1 MASNYT
7 HLFTPIKINGV
18 DFKNRIILAPPSPN
32 LASPDGLV
40 TSQFVD
46 WFRMFARGGASILYV
61 GNSSIDITECKDE
74 ECQLDLANPHCA
86 LPLSW
91 YSEMAK
97 EYDCH
102 ASLEVNHNGKDTTFE
117 AVGHLPFSSSAIPG
131 DSEKMR
137 AAMEGREVRIPIEMD
152 QAKID
157 ETVLKYANACY
168 NMKRAGMDV
177 ALLHGGHGNL
187 LAQFTSPHYNKRT
200 DKYGGS
206 LENRARFAIEVVEK
220 TRELCGPNFVI
231 DYRISADEVIGDG
244 MHIDETIQLMKILK
258 EHGVDMFNVSA
269 GLHSEGMMAFMS
281 YWLQGYT
288 MSQGFNVHWAQK
300 IKDAFNGDIRL
311 TAVGSITHPDLAEEY
326 LEKGYCDFV
335 AMCRPLM
342 ADPEM
347 PRKAAQNRPEDIRP
361 CLRCNACAMRLGGAG
376 PNGPKEMNCA
386 VNPLSGLTRLL
397 KETDLPP
404 AVNKKKVAVVGGGV
418 AGLTA
423 VSCLVERGHD
433 VTLYEK
439 SDVLGGQIVP
449 AAAPPIKVDM
459 KAYLKYLNTQIE
471 KLVKAG
477 KVRLL
482 MNTEATPELLA
493 PEGYDAVIIA
503 VGSEPIVPKSIPGIT
518 RSNVMWAADAET
530 KYIDRV
536 GKKVIVV
543 GAGDVGM
550 EAAIDFAAQ
559 GKEVEIIDILERGGG
574 FFGGMMG
581 SPSSMHYDE
590 NVPPNY
596 YKRQSLASILAD
608 TGIQVQWGTA
618 LKEVTD
624 TGVIVTKGG
633 VDTAIDADTVLLAMG
648 VKPRTAV
655 AESLRHSAPE
665 TEVFVVGDAKQVGG
679 NISFAV
685 NGAFQAALHI

>member
-1 MASNYT
+1 MASNYK
-7 HLFTPIKINGV
+7 HLFSPIKIRGV
-18 DFKNRIILAPPSPN
+18 EFKNRFILAPPSPN

-46 WFRMFARGGASILYV
+46 WFRMFARGGASIMYV

-91 YSEMAK
+91 YAEMAK

-137 AAMEGREVRIPIEMD
+137 AAMERREVRIPIEMD

-157 ETVLKYANACY
+157 ETVMKYANACY
-168 NMKRAGMDV
+168 NMKRSGMDV

-206 LENRARFAIEVVEK
+206 VENRARFAIEVVEK
-220 TRELCGPNFVI
+220 TRELCGENFVI
-231 DYRISADEVIGDG
+231 DYRISADEIIGDG
-244 MHIDETIQLMKILK
+244 MHIDETIKLMKILK

-288 MSQGFNVHWAQK
+288 MSRGFNVHWAEK
-300 IKDAFNGDIRL
+300 IKDAFQGDIRL

-326 LEKGYCDFV
+326 ISRGWCDFV

-347 PRKAAQNRPEDIRP
+347 PRKAAQNRAEDIRP
-361 CLRCNACAMRLGGAG
+361 CLRCNACAMRLGGQG

-386 VNPLSGLTRLL
+386 VNPMSGLTRLL
-397 KETDLPP
+397 KETELPD
-404 AVNKKKVAVVGGGV
+404 AKTKKKVAVVGGGV

-423 VSCLVERGHD
+423 VSTLVERGHD

-439 SDVLGGQIVP
+439 SDALGGQIIP
-449 AAAPPIKVDM
+449 AAAPPIKADM
-459 KAYLKYLNTQIE
+459 KAYLKYLQTQIT
-471 KLVKAG
+471 KLVKAE
-477 KVRLL
+477 KVRLF
-482 MNTEATPELLA
+482 MNTEATPGILD

-503 VGSEPIVPKSIPGIT
+503 VGSEPIIPKSIPGID
-518 RSNVMWAADAET
+518 RPNVMWAADAET
-530 KYIDRV
+530 KYLDKV
-536 GKKVIVV
+536 GDTVVVV

-559 GKEVEIIDILERGGG
+559 GKKVEIIDILERGGG
-574 FFGGMMG
+574 FFGGSG
-581 SPSSMHYDE
+581 SPSIMHFDE
-590 NVPPNY
+590 NVPENY
-596 YKRQSLASILAD
+596 YKRQSLASILSD
-608 TGIQVQWGTA
+608 MKIEVQWGTA
-618 LKEVTD
+618 LSEVTD
-624 TGVIVTKGG
+624 TGVTVTKDGKSKK
-633 VDTAIDADTVLLAMG
+633 IKADTVLLAMG
-648 VKPRTAV
+648 VKPRAAV
-655 AESLRHSAPE
+655 AESLRHCAPE

-679 NISFAV
+679 NVSFAV

>member
-1 MASNYT
+1 
-7 HLFTPIKINGV
+7 
-18 DFKNRIILAPPSPN
+18 
-32 LASPDGLV
+32 
-40 TSQFVD
+40 
-46 WFRMFARGGASILYV
+46 MFARGGASIMYV

-91 YSEMAK
+91 YAEMAK

-137 AAMEGREVRIPIEMD
+137 AAMERREVRIPIEMD

-157 ETVLKYANACY
+157 ETVMKYANACY

-206 LENRARFAIEVVEK
+206 VENRARFAIEVVEK
-220 TRELCGPNFVI
+220 TRELCGENFVI
-231 DYRISADEVIGDG
+231 DYRISADEIIGDG
-244 MHIDETIQLMKILK
+244 MHIDETIKLMKILK

-288 MSQGFNVHWAQK
+288 MSRGFNVHWAEK
-300 IKDAFNGDIRL
+300 IKDAFQGDITL

-326 LEKGYCDFV
+326 ISRGWCDFV

-347 PRKAAQNRPEDIRP
+347 PRKAAQNRVEDIRP
-361 CLRCNACAMRLGGAG
+361 CLRCNACAMRLGGQG

-386 VNPLSGLTRLL
+386 INPMSGLTRLL
-397 KETDLPP
+397 KETELPD
-404 AVNKKKVAVVGGGV
+404 AKTKKKVAVVGGGV

-423 VSCLVERGHD
+423 VSTLVERGHD

-439 SDVLGGQIVP
+439 SDALGGQIIP
-449 AAAPPIKVDM
+449 AAAPPIKADM
-459 KAYLKYLNTQIE
+459 KAYLKYLQTQIT
-471 KLVKAG
+471 KLVKAE
-477 KVRLL
+477 KVRLF
-482 MNTEATPELLA
+482 MNTEATPGILD

-503 VGSEPIVPKSIPGIT
+503 VGSEPIIPRSIPGID
-518 RSNVMWAADAET
+518 RPNVMWAADAET
-530 KYIDRV
+530 KYLDKV
-536 GKKVIVV
+536 GETVVVV

-559 GKEVEIIDILERGGG
+559 GKKVEIIDILERGGG
-574 FFGGMMG
+574 FFGGSG
-581 SPSSMHYDE
+581 SPSSMHFDK
-590 NVPPNY
+590 NVPENY
-596 YKRQSLASILAD
+596 YKRQSLASILSD
-608 TGIQVQWGTA
+608 MKIEVQWGTA
-618 LKEVTD
+618 LSEVTD
-624 TGVIVTKGG
+624 TGVTVTKDGKSKK
-633 VDTAIDADTVLLAMG
+633 IKADTVLLAMG
-648 VKPRTAV
+648 VKPRAAV
-655 AESLRHSAPE
+655 AESLRHCAPE

-679 NISFAV
+679 NVSFAV

>member
-1 MASNYT
+1 
-7 HLFTPIKINGV
+7 
-18 DFKNRIILAPPSPN
+18 
-32 LASPDGLV
+32 
-40 TSQFVD
+40 
-46 WFRMFARGGASILYV
+46 MFARGGASILYV

-91 YSEMAK
+91 YAEMAK

-117 AVGHLPFSSSAIPG
+117 AVGHLPFSSSPIPG

-157 ETVLKYANACY
+157 ETVLKYATACY
-168 NMKRAGMDV
+168 NMKRSGMDV

-206 LENRARFAIEVVEK
+206 IEKRARFAIEVVEK
-220 TRELCGPNFVI
+220 TRELCGDNFVI
-231 DYRISADEVIGDG
+231 DYRISADEIIGDG
-244 MHIDETIQLMKILK
+244 MHIDETIKLMKILK

-288 MSQGFNVHWAQK
+288 MNRGYNVHWAEK
-300 IKDAFNGDIRL
+300 IKDAFQGDIVL

-326 LEKGYCDFV
+326 IGRGWCDFV

-347 PRKAAQNRPEDIRP
+347 PRKAAQNRTEDIRP
-361 CLRCNACAMRLGGAG
+361 CLRCNACAMRLGGQG

-386 VNPLSGLTRLL
+386 VNPMSGLTRLL

-404 AVNKKKVAVVGGGV
+404 AVHKKKVAVVGGGV

-423 VSCLVERGHD
+423 VQTLVERGHD

-459 KAYLKYLNTQIE
+459 KAYLKYLQTQIT
-471 KLVKAG
+471 KLVKAD
-477 KVRLL
+477 KVRLF
-482 MNTEATPELLA
+482 MNTEATPGILE

-503 VGSEPIVPKSIPGIT
+503 VGSEPIIPRSIPGIDKA
-518 RSNVMWAADAET
+518 NVMWAADAET
-530 KYIDRV
+530 KYIDKV
-536 GKKVIVV
+536 GDSVVVV

-550 EAAIDFAAQ
+550 EAAIDFASQ
-559 GKEVEIIDILERGGG
+559 GKKVEIIDIIQRGG
-574 FFGGMMG
+574 FFGGMTMG
-581 SPSSMHYDE
+581 SPSSMHYDK
-590 NVPPNY
+590 NVPDNY
-596 YKRQSLASILAD
+596 YKRQSLSAILTD
-608 TGIQVQWGTA
+608 MGIEVQWGTA
-618 LKEVTD
+618 LSEVTD
-624 TGVIVTKGG
+624 NGVKVTKDGKSK
-633 VDTAIDADTVLLAMG
+633 TIKADTVLLAMG
-648 VKPRTAV
+648 VKPRSAV
-655 AESLRHSAPE
+655 AESLRHCAPE

>member
-1 MASNYT
+1 MASKYT
-7 HLFTPIKINGV
+7 KLFTPIKINGV

-157 ETVLKYANACY
+157 ETVMKYANACY

-231 DYRISADEVIGDG
+231 DYRISADEIIGDG
-244 MHIDETIQLMKILK
+244 MHIDETIKLMKILRD
-258 EHGVDMFNVSA
+258 HGVDMFNVSA

-288 MSQGFNVHWAQK
+288 MDRGFNVHWAQK
-300 IKDAFNGDIRL
+300 IKDAFQGDIRL
-311 TAVGSITHPDLAEEY
+311 TAVGSITHPDLMEEY

-342 ADPEM
+342 ADPEL
-347 PRKAAQNRPEDIRP
+347 PRKAAQNRTEDIRP

-397 KETDLPP
+397 KDTELPY
-404 AVNKKKVAVVGGGV
+404 AKTKKKVAVVGGGV

-423 VSCLVERGHD
+423 VQTAVERGHD

-439 SDVLGGQIVP
+439 SDRLGGQIIP
-449 AAAPPIKVDM
+449 AAAPPLKVDM
-459 KAYLKYLNTQIE
+459 KAYLKYLQTQIE

-477 KVRLL
+477 KVRLF
-482 MNTEATPELLA
+482 MNTEATPGILE

-503 VGSEPIVPKSIPGIT
+503 VGSEPIIPKSIPGID
-518 RSNVMWAADAET
+518 RANVMWAADAET
-530 KYIDRV
+530 KYIDKV
-536 GKKVIVV
+536 GEKVVVV

-550 EAAIDFAAQ
+550 EAAIDFAEQ
-559 GKEVEIIDILERGGG
+559 GKKVEIIDILERGGG
-574 FFGGMMG
+574 FFGTMG
-581 SPSSMHYDE
+581 SPSSMYYDE
-590 NVPPNY
+590 NVPANY
-596 YKRQSLASILAD
+596 YKRQGLASILGD
-608 TGIQVQWGTA
+608 LGIEIQWGTA

-624 TGVIVTKGG
+624 GGVKVVKGG
-633 VDTAIDADTVLLAMG
+633 EEKTIEADTVLLAMG

-655 AESLRHSAPE
+655 AESLRHCAPE

-685 NGAFQAALHI
+685 NGAFQAALHL